1 MKKDSFQKVLRN
13 KMYLNMAAVVL
24 MNRTQSKI
32 SGVNKSGSQFI
43 ARFP

>member
-13 KMYLNMAAVVL
+13 KMCLNMAAIVL

-32 SGVNKSGSQFI
+32 NGVNKSGSQFI